1 MERMIN
7 FEQFYYT
14 NYGQGMRFE
23 GDSSHNRQTER
34 QLELLTAGW
43 MRLDTLKPVEIMIYH
58 SGLGS
63 YVAAMVV
70 SCTKEGDAR
79 TSYWIHA
86 VMPDNR
92 DSDGFR
98 ECLSWPL
105 ASYQTEVLTG
115 QELSVVEVER
125 NPIPPGEACRRYQ
138 LTGSRLVQLMYMVWQ
153 TVCGRGQPSTL
164 VFILDASSAADYNE
178 AARTVMSLVYDI
190 LPEQRKNQAD
200 YQAWSEGD
208 IDYLRFVFKRDSASS
223 WQFCLDPSDERIRID
238 IPAAERQVLEVL
250 ADIYEKKP
258 EQYRALIKIL
268 YTSETDCFEEMIG
281 RYYLE
286 CVKRGIEF
294 HLPQEVLI
302 QNISEL
308 EKRAVDNE
316 DCRRLF
322 CYCLHQVDTA
332 QKPVSFVRTVLEK
345 YILAAASL
353 KDRNSREYIESLI
366 RNWQLLDQM
375 RAGNQATAQSYLE
388 WIRKISVSYYQDFV
402 ENGLSEG
409 RTWILD
415 IIGCTDFHTSKE
427 LFEWIEQTDF
437 LKKNKDYCSMVSDK
451 AEELYSRETATET
464 EKRQLLPY
472 CRNLQEAQ
480 LQALT
485 RMSFDELLQLEQE
498 SMEDETQNLWIKTMA
513 KRVEEKGGRLD
524 SVGEARKL
532 YEYLTG
538 MHTVMYQ
545 LQRSDRDGENPE
557 TIDPADMGTILS
569 AVWKYEARL
578 DLGSRLTVCLLARY
592 TSDLDT
598 EEMSREFWMRVR
610 PEDYEELYA
619 SGGLLKVFGKCDHP
633 NYNNY
638 RLYHTYRKREQK
650 PYNGLWKKSESENLT
665 ARIRRLRGD
674 VRPAVTAIWQY
685 WQNHEEADADL
696 MHDML
701 LEMMEEDALQS
712 LLEKY
717 AGQGR
722 VQAQRVQKFVGEI
735 EDESLLENPDEAFK
749 EETEET
755 GGQQAETDSEKD
767 RNRQHKKWAKK
778 DPEYAVK
785 IVPWIMTACIGLY
798 MGLMVNGWYM
808 AVHLSKL
815 LDIPALVWCG
825 IAGMALLT
833 AVFMAFADRLV
844 MEEVK
849 VKLVQIPWAGLWLL
863 INLVLSYFIGNKIT
877 ALISGVV
884 LLAAYIWLR
893 MKKHL

>member
-23 GDSSHNRQTER
+23 GDSSHNRQMER
-34 QLELLTAGW
+34 QMELLTADW
-43 MRLDTLKPVEIMIYH
+43 MRLDTLKPVELMVYH

-92 DSDGFR
+92 DSDGFS

-105 ASYQTEVLTG
+105 AFYQTEVLTG

-125 NPIPPGEACRRYQ
+125 KPISPKEACRRYQ
-138 LTGSRLVQLMYMVWQ
+138 LTGSRMVQLMYMVWQ

-190 LPEQRKNQAD
+190 LPEQQKSQAD

-208 IDYLRFVFKRDSASS
+208 IDYLRFVFKRDSDSS
-223 WQFCLDPSDERIRID
+223 WQFRLDPSDERARID
-238 IPAAERQVLEVL
+238 IPDAERQVLEVL
-250 ADIYEKKP
+250 ADIYERNP
-258 EQYRALIKIL
+258 EQYRALIKKW
-268 YTSETDCFEEMIG
+268 YTSETECFEELTG

-286 CVKRGIEF
+286 CVKEGMDFR
-294 HLPQEVLI
+294 LPQEVLI
-302 QNISEL
+302 QNMPEL
-308 EKRAVDNE
+308 EKRAGDNE
-316 DCRRLF
+316 DYRRLF

-332 QKPVSFVRTVLEK
+332 KKPVSFVRTVLEK

-353 KDRNSREYIESLI
+353 KDRKGREYTESLV

-375 RAGNQATAQSYLE
+375 RADSQTTVQSYLE
-388 WIRKISVSYYQDFV
+388 WIREISVSYYQDFV
-402 ENGLSEG
+402 EKGLSEG

-415 IIGCTDFHTSKE
+415 IIGCTD
-427 LFEWIEQTDF
+427 L
-437 LKKNKDYCSMVSDK
+437 
-451 AEELYSRETATET
+451 
-464 EKRQLLPY
+464 
-472 CRNLQEAQ
+472 Q

-485 RMSFDELLQLEQE
+485 RMPFDELLQLEQE
-498 SMEDETQNLWIKTMA
+498 SMEDKTQNLWIKTMA

-545 LQRSDRDGENPE
+545 LQRSDRAEENPE
-557 TIDPADMGTILS
+557 IIDPEDMGTILS
-569 AVWKYEARL
+569 AVWKYEARM
-578 DLGSRLTVCLLARY
+578 DLNSRLTVCLLARY
-592 TSDLDT
+592 TSDLDM
-598 EEMSREFWMRVR
+598 ERMSREFWMRVR

-619 SGGLLKVFGKCDHP
+619 NGGISKVFGKCDHP

-638 RLYHTYRKREQK
+638 RLYYTYRKREQK

-685 WQNHEEADADL
+685 WQKHEEADADL

-701 LEMMEEDALQS
+701 LEMMEEDALLS
-712 LLEKY
+712 LLEGY
-717 AGQGR
+717 ASQGR
-722 VQAQRVQKFVGEI
+722 AQAQRVQKFVGKI
-735 EDESLLENPDEAFK
+735 EDGNLQESPDEAG
-749 EETEET
+749 E
-755 GGQQAETDSEKD
+755 QQAETDSE
-767 RNRQHKKWAKK
+767 
-778 DPEYAVK
+778 YAAK
-785 IVPWIMTACIGLY
+785 IVPWVMTACIGLY

-815 LDIPALVWCG
+815 LNIPALVWCG
-825 IAGMALLT
+825 IAGMALVT
-833 AVFMAFADRLV
+833 AVFMVLADRLV

-863 INLVLSYFIGNKIT
+863 INLVLSYFIGNRIT
-877 ALISGVV
+877 ALISGAA